1 MTTET
6 LDLVIKPNEERPII
20 GEIGSLYVHNLDS
33 IFFFKDV
40 PPKVFLVNNKG
51 SLINQWDMDGAPVNW
66 GNVSDYALYRSHQG
80 FYLEGDKFYLALNT
94 STFFRNQR

>member
-1 MTTET
+1 MITKIDEEEYIIFCGNGQAIQFFNMTTET

-40 PPKVFLVNNKG
+40 PPKVF
-51 SLINQWDMDGAPVNW
+51 
-66 GNVSDYALYRSHQG
+66 
-80 FYLEGDKFYLALNT
+80 
-94 STFFRNQR
+94 